1 MNSKKKVQ
9 HVYLVGAKSLG
20 LTEVMR
26 PLSTSSQS
34 ITRIKKTSNIMLP
47 AKLMV
52 TAAWM
57 RANLMV

>member
-1 MNSKKKVQ
+1 MNSKKEVQ
-9 HVYLVGAKSLG
+9 HVSLSARSHWG

-47 AKLMV
+47 AKPMAM
-52 TAAWM
+52 AAWM
-57 RANLMV
+57 RANLMA